1 MARRARPIGGVALAA
16 GALVAAAVLA
26 PLAAVLARAQALPG
40 AADWAALRFTLM
52 QAALSAAIS
61 ISLAVPVARAL
72 ARRRF
77 PGQAAVIAL
86 LGAPFIL
93 PVVVA
98 VMGLIAIFGRA
109 GPVSDALAALGM
121 ARLSIYG
128 LPGILLANVFF
139 NLPLAVRLVLQGWR
153 DIPAERFRLAAALGF
168 GPREVARHLERPMLG
183 AVLPGTALAVFLICL
198 SSFAIA
204 LTLGGGPRATTVEL
218 AIYQAFRF
226 DFDPGRAAVLAAV
239 QLGIGIL
246 AAGLALALATP
257 PGFGAGLDRAPRRWD
272 VPRGPVAVLD
282 AGWIAVALAFL
293 VLPLAALALEGAT
306 GIAGLPAPVWQA
318 AARSLAMALASA
330 ALATGLAVALA
341 RARFSEGV
349 AMLPIAASPL
359 VLGTGLFLL
368 IRPLADPVALAL
380 PVTVAVNALTALPF
394 AVRALA
400 PPLREAEATQ
410 GRLADSLG
418 LTGWTRLRHAILPR
432 IGAPLGFAFGLSAAL
447 AMGDLGVIA
456 LFADPERATLPLQV
470 FRLMAAYRSQDAAA
484 AAVLLMGLSFALF
497 ALFDRWGRR
506 HAAT

>member
-16 GALVAAAVLA
+16 AALVAAAVLA
-26 PLAAVLARAQALPG
+26 PLAAVLLRAQTQPG
-40 AADWAALRFTLM
+40 PQDWAALRFTLM

-61 ISLAVPVARAL
+61 AALAVPVARAL
-72 ARRRF
+72 ARRAF
-77 PGQAAVIAL
+77 PGRAAVIAL

-98 VMGLIAIFGRA
+98 VMGLIAVFGRA
-109 GPVSDALAALGM
+109 GPVSDALAALGLP
-121 ARLSIYG
+121 RLSIYG

-139 NLPLAVRLVLQGWR
+139 NLPLTVRLVLQGWN

-168 GPREVARHLERPMLG
+168 GPREVARHLEGPMLR
-183 AVLPGTALAVFLICL
+183 AVLPGAALAVFLICL

-204 LTLGGGPRATTVEL
+204 LTLGGGPRATTLEL

-226 DFDPGRAAVLAAV
+226 DFDPGRAAVLGAL
-239 QLGIGIL
+239 QLGIG
-246 AAGLALALATP
+246 AAAVGLTLVRTAP
-257 PGFGAGLDRAPRRWD
+257 PGFGPGLDRAQRRWD
-272 VPRGPVAVLD
+272 VPGGAAAALD
-282 AGWIAVALAFL
+282 AVWIGAALAFL
-293 VLPLAALALEGAT
+293 ALPLAALAAEGV
-306 GIAGLPAPVWQA
+306 AGVAALPVVVWQA
-318 AARSLAMALASA
+318 AARSLVMALLAA

-341 RARFSEGV
+341 RTRFSEGV

-368 IRPLADPVALAL
+368 IRPLADPVALAQ

-418 LTGWTRLRHAILPR
+418 LSGWTRLRHAILPR
-432 IGAPLGFAFGLSAAL
+432 LRAPLGFAFGLSAAL

-456 LFADPERATLPLQV
+456 LFADPDRATLPLQV

-506 HAAT
+506 HAAA